1 LEYVGVLES
10 SHIRDHINATRC
22 PSICIFFFLFL
33 FLDGND
39 ISIVEGGPDEAPEY
53 ETPVPSPEVV

>member
-1 LEYVGVLES
+1 MLEYW
-10 SHIRDHINATRC
+10 SHRISETTSIPLDAH
-22 PSICIFFFLFL
+22 PSASFFFLFL